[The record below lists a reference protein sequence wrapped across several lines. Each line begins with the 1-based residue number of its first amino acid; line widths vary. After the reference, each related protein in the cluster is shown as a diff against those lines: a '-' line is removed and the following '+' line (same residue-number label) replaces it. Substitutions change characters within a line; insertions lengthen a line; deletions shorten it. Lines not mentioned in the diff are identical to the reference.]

1 MIEINLKTYQIE
13 IEENLIEKLS
23 SKIKKIYTHQKLFI
37 ITDEKV
43 DQLYHQKMV
52 DILKDFDLSWSVIKP
67 GEASK
72 SLETYQKTIS
82 DLIDKGI
89 KRNHLIIALGG
100 GVVGDLAGFIAA
112 TLYRGLPYIQIPTT
126 LLAQVD
132 SSIGGKTGIDL
143 KEGKNLIG
151 AFYDPK
157 YVLIDPTFLQT
168 LEPKEYANGIAE
180 MLKAGLIGNPD
191 LYEHIKNKQMIT
203 SKEIAMAIEV
213 KKEVVDIDPYDQKE
227 RMFLNFG
234 HTFGHAIEKK
244 HHYETYKHG
253 EAISYGMLMAL
264 EIGIK
269 KKLTPPFLYDEV
281 KNILISYKLIEEP
294 VLKKENYIDLIYHDK
309 KNIAGNL
316 NFIAITKIGKPLIFT
331 LKEADI
337 T

>member
-72 SLETYQKTIS
+72 SLEIYQKTIS

-191 LYEHIKNKQMIT
+191 LYEHIKNKQVVT

-281 KNILISYKLIEEP
+281 KNILISYNLIEEP
-294 VLKKENYIDLIYHDK
+294 VLKKENYMDLIYHDK

>member
-13 IEENLIEKLS
+13 IEENLIEKLP
-23 SKIKKIYTHQKLFI
+23 SKIKNIYEHEKLFI
-37 ITDEKV
+37 ITDENV
-43 DQLYHQKMV
+43 YALYHQKISH
-52 DILKDFDLSWSVIKP
+52 ILKDFNLFWSIVKP
-67 GEASK
+67 GESSK

-82 DLIDKGI
+82 DLIYKGI

-100 GVVGDLAGFIAA
+100 GVVGDLAGFISA

-143 KEGKNLIG
+143 LEGKNLIG
-151 AFYDPK
+151 SFYDPK
-157 YVLIDPTFLQT
+157 YVLIDPNFLET
-168 LEPKEYANGIAE
+168 LDPKEYANGIAE
-180 MLKAGLIGNPD
+180 MLKAGLIGSPI
-191 LYEHIKNKQMIT
+191 LYEHIKNKQKIT
-203 SKEIAMAIEV
+203 SKEIAMAIDV

-244 HHYETYKHG
+244 HHYLTYKHG
-253 EAISYGMLMAL
+253 EAISYGMLIAL

-269 KKLTPPFLYDEV
+269 KKITPSFLYDEV
-281 KNILISYKLIEEP
+281 KNILLSYKLIKEP
-294 VLKKENYIDLIYHDK
+294 LLKKENYIELIYHDK
-309 KNIAGNL
+309 KNIADNL
-316 NFIAITKIGKPLIFT
+316 HFIAITEIGRPMIFS

-337 T
+337 

>member
-191 LYEHIKNKQMIT
+191 LYEHIKNKQVVT

>member
-294 VLKKENYIDLIYHDK
+294 VLKKENYMDLIYHDK

>member
-191 LYEHIKNKQMIT
+191 LYEHIKNKQVVT

-294 VLKKENYIDLIYHDK
+294 VLKKENYMDLIYHDK